1 MDESPM
7 AIVLDI
13 LIIIAVIFIFPIIW
27 AAQKGDY
34 LSHKSAETIAYEF
47 CSNVSSRGY
56 IDDTIYKEFT
66 EALSA
71 TGGLY
76 EVSLTHKQTV
86 CEPEYSGGVFTG
98 DVMTYAKETYTGDI
112 LDEIYDGTGAYIMSV
127 GDVFEVSIWLATDGL
142 AQDLTKAAV
151 GTSTTGF
158 YKSSQAVTGV
168 SHSIQEKYVN

>member
-7 AIVLDI
+7 SIVLDI
-13 LIIIAVIFIFPIIW
+13 VLVIAIIFIFPIVW

-34 LSHKSAETIAYEF
+34 LSHKSAETITYEF
-47 CSNVSSRGY
+47 VANVSSRGY

-76 EVSLTHKQTV
+76 RISLTHKQTAY
-86 CEPEYSGGVFTG
+86 EPEYEGGVFTG
-98 DVMTYAKETYTGDI
+98 NVMSYSKETYTADI
-112 LDEIYDGTGAYIMSV
+112 LDDIYSGRGAYIMGL
-127 GDVFEVSIWLATDGL
+127 GDVFECSIELATDGL

-151 GTSTTGF
+151 GTATTGF

-168 SHSIQEKYVN
+168 SHDIQDKYIN

>member
-56 IDDTIYKEFT
+56 IDDTVYKEFT

-112 LDEIYDGTGAYIMSV
+112 RDEIYYWTGAYIMSF

-142 AQDLTKAAV
+142 AQDLTKASV

>member
-7 AIVLDI
+7 GIVLDI
-13 LIIIAVIFIFPIIW
+13 VIIIAVIFIFPIIW

-34 LSHKSAETIAYEF
+34 LSQKSAETITYEF
-47 CSNVSSRGY
+47 VANVSSRGY
-56 IDDTIYKEFT
+56 IDDTLYKEFT

-76 EVSLTHKQTV
+76 RIHLTHKQTV
-86 CEPEYSGGVFTG
+86 YEPEYDGGTFTG
-98 DVMTYAKETYTGDI
+98 NVMGYARETYTGDI
-112 LDEIYDGTGAYIMSV
+112 LDDIYSGRGAYVMGI
-127 GDVFEVSIWLATDGL
+127 GDVFECSIELATDGL

-151 GTSTTGF
+151 GTATTGF

-168 SHSIQEKYVN
+168 SHEILEKYIN